1 MKISIVGAGYV
12 GLVSGAC
19 LAEKGHE
26 VTCVDNDERK
36 VSSILARKAPIHE
49 AGLDDLLARH
59 AGARL
64 RATADLAAAVAA
76 TDVTLIAV
84 GTPAREGRIDTTY
97 VEQAAREIGSAIRG
111 KKSFHC
117 VVVKSTVV
125 PGTTDGIVRRAIEE
139 ASGKRVGEGFGL
151 GMNPEFLTEGQAVAD
166 FMRPDRIVLGAA
178 DDETRR
184 LLRELYAG
192 FANVPIVET
201 NNSTAEM
208 IKYASNA
215 LLATMISFT
224 NELARLSSRLGDVD
238 AIDVMR
244 GVHLSAYLTT
254 RRDGQPP
261 VLAPIASFLE
271 PGCGFGGSCLPK
283 DVTALIA
290 HGDDHGIDMPL
301 QRAVLAINRGQP
313 DEVMRLLRK
322 RLPDLDGV
330 RVLVLGLTF
339 KPDTDD
345 LRESPAFPVIRL
357 LKSAGAQVE
366 AYDPLIKT
374 SDHPDLRAIRLHQH
388 LEQALEG
395 AQAVVLITRWA
406 EFADLARRLKAGGAS
421 PVVIDGRRLL
431 SPEQFDMYE
440 GIGR

>member
-1 MKISIVGAGYV
+1 MKVSIIGAGYV

-19 LAEKGHE
+19 LAERGHE
-26 VTCVDNDERK
+26 VICVDKDERK
-36 VSSILARKAPIHE
+36 VSSILAHKAPIHE
-49 AGLDDLLARH
+49 AGLDDLLARN
-59 AGARL
+59 AGSRL
-64 RATADLAAAVAA
+64 DATTDLGAAVAA

-97 VEQAAREIGSAIRG
+97 VEQAAREIGSAIRH
-111 KKSFHC
+111 KTSFHC

-125 PGTTDGIVRRAIEE
+125 PGTTNGIVRRAVEQ
-139 ASGKRVGEGFGL
+139 ASGKSVGAGLGL

-184 LLRELYAG
+184 SLRELYAG

-238 AIDVMR
+238 AMDVMR
-244 GVHLSAYLTT
+244 GVHLSAYLTS
-254 RRDGQPP
+254 RQDGHPP
-261 VLAPIASFLE
+261 VLAPIASFLQ

-290 HGDDHGIDMPL
+290 HGTDHGVDMPL

-313 DEVMRLLRK
+313 EEIMRLLHK
-322 RLPDLDGV
+322 RRPDLRGV
-330 RVLVLGLTF
+330 RVLVLGVTF

-345 LRESPAFPVIRL
+345 LRESPAFPVLRL
-357 LKSAGAQVE
+357 LKEAGARVE
-366 AYDPLIKT
+366 AYDPLIHE
-374 SDHPDLRAIRLHQH
+374 SDHPDLKGVRLHQT
-388 LEQALEG
+388 LEQALDG
-395 AQAVVLITRWA
+395 VQVAVLITRWA
-406 EFADLARRLKAGGAS
+406 EFADLGKRLRAHGAT

-431 SPEQFDMYE
+431 SPDEFDIYE